1 MLEMMH
7 HDTYA
12 NLYPMHTFFKSMH
25 CIINFYADA
34 LWIGDFHLCNFFV
47 FLKAASESNFN

>member
-7 HDTYA
+7 HDRNA

-25 CIINFYADA
+25 RVVNFYDANLWILPLEADA
-34 LWIGDFHLCNFFV
+34 MGIV
-47 FLKAASESNFN
+47 